1 MSQKSPEVGV
11 RRSVGSFGPTRDMV
25 GWLLVVAVPSIG
37 LAVLLRNPSL
47 DVRWELPW
55 VHLYLVTG
63 IGIMGVILSLLITR
77 VAVHT
82 QNTRIV
88 ILALAFFAIGIF
100 LVVHALATPG
110 TLIPFSSTGSKNAII
125 IGFLFCSVLL
135 AASGPTLPRRWQRV
149 SLEACLWLFPCI
161 TLLALV
167 IGALAL
173 LEPNFLI
180 GVQKGKSS
188 PLIMGGWGATNVV
201 LLSTA
206 IAPYYRDFRLTG
218 LPFHH
223 AMVTGLLL
231 LQVAVAAL
239 VFSLTWYVRWWEY
252 HILLF
257 GGLGVILSGV
267 LREAARRSDLLE
279 VFATLLVG
287 DTVGKLEHSYTE
299 VLHALVDLVEARDR
313 YTHGHSTRVARLSV
327 AIGETMGLSPERL
340 RTLHQAAVIHDL
352 GKISVPDTLLNK
364 PGALTVEE
372 FALVA
377 SHTVVG
383 DQLVSRVPPLSFARS
398 GIRWHHERLDGS
410 GYPDGLKGEA
420 IPLEARI
427 IAVADVYDAMTS
439 RRAYRA
445 AVSSDTAMAELR
457 QNAGR
462 KYDPGAVTALV
473 GCLQANAESLRAED
487 APALSYGASASPLG
501 GGAAA
506 GGAGPRTIAALTGQ
520 DFATR
525 GPQALSSLMAVAQR
539 LLHPLE
545 LQTVLQHI
553 LGQIETVFGHQ
564 VCSLFLVDRGSGK
577 LLLRAQKGYDGEFM
591 GAARS
596 GTGKN
601 AIVERVAATGK
612 PDYASDVRRAP
623 GQANASSRVRS
634 EVALPLIV
642 GEEVIGVLAIGST
655 EIDGFRGE
663 VRSGLEAFATLAA
676 LAIARAQR
684 DEELKGLALRDGLTG
699 LANHRGLW
707 EALDREIAHATRLG
721 QSISA
726 ILFELDGFK
735 RVNDLYGHLRGD
747 DVLRAVADILRG
759 ASRASDVVARF
770 GGDEY
775 VIVFPEMPKTTAV
788 EVAERIRRRVEELTL
803 GFPLAASIGVA
814 SFPEDGVTTDALL
827 EAADRA
833 MYRAKGAGGNLV
845 LAS

>member
-1 MSQKSPEVGV
+1 MSQKSAEVGA
-11 RRSVGSFGPTRDMV
+11 RRLVGSFRPTGYMFR
-25 GWLLVVAVPSIG
+25 WLIAVAVPSIA

-55 VHLYLVTG
+55 AHLYLVTG
-63 IGIMGVILSLLITR
+63 IGLMGVILSLLITR

-82 QNTRIV
+82 QNARIV

-100 LVVHALATPG
+100 LVVHALSTPG
-110 TLIPFSSTGSKNAII
+110 TLIPFPSTGSKNAII
-125 IGFLFCSVLL
+125 IGFLLCSVLL

-149 SLEACLWLFPCI
+149 SLEACLWLFPGI
-161 TLLALV
+161 TLLALL
-167 IGALAL
+167 IAALAL
-173 LEPNFLI
+173 VEPNFLI

-188 PLIMGGWGATNVV
+188 ALIMGGWGATNVV

-206 IAPYYRDFRLTG
+206 IVPHYRDFRLTG
-218 LPFHH
+218 LSFHH

-239 VFSLTWYVRWWEY
+239 VVSLTWYVRWWEY
-252 HILLF
+252 HFLLF

-327 AIGETMGLSPERL
+327 TIGEAMGLSPEQL
-340 RTLHQAAVIHDL
+340 RNLHQAAVIHDL
-352 GKISVPDTLLNK
+352 GKISVQDTLLNK
-364 PGALTVEE
+364 PGALSVEE

-377 SHTVVG
+377 AHTVVG
-383 DQLVSRVPPLSFARS
+383 DQLVSRVPPLSFARP

-439 RRAYRA
+439 QRAYRA
-445 AVSSDTAMAELR
+445 AVSPDTALAELR
-457 QNAGR
+457 QHAGR
-462 KYDPGAVTALV
+462 KYDLRAVTALV
-473 GCLQANAESLRAED
+473 ECLKEHAEGVHTED
-487 APALSYGASASPLG
+487 ASGMSRRALASPS
-501 GGAAA
+501 GGATAGAA
-506 GGAGPRTIAALTGQ
+506 EPRPLGSSTGQ
-520 DFATR
+520 DFAAR
-525 GPQALSSLMAVAQR
+525 GPQALSGLMAVAQR

-564 VCSLFLVDRGSGK
+564 VCSVFLVDRTSGK
-577 LLLRAQKGYDGEFM
+577 LLLKAQKGYDLDFL
-591 GAARS
+591 GAAR
-596 GTGKN
+596 GGMGKDG
-601 AIVERVAATGK
+601 IVERVAATGK
-612 PDYASDVRRAP
+612 PDYTPDVRREP
-623 GQANASSRVRS
+623 GRAHASSRVRS

-642 GEEVIGVLAIGST
+642 GDEVIGVLAIGSA

-663 VRSGLEAFATLAA
+663 VRSVLEAFGTLAA

-684 DEELKGLALRDGLTG
+684 DEELKGLALRDSLTG

-707 EALDREIAHATRLG
+707 EALDREIAHAARLG

-735 RVNDLYGHLRGD
+735 RVNDRYGHLRGD
-747 DVLRAVADILRG
+747 EVLRAVADILKG
-759 ASRASDVVARF
+759 ASRASDIVARF
-770 GGDEY
+770 GGDEF
-775 VIVFPEMPKTTAV
+775 VIVFPEMPKTAAV

-814 SFPEDGVTTDALL
+814 GFPEDGATTDALL